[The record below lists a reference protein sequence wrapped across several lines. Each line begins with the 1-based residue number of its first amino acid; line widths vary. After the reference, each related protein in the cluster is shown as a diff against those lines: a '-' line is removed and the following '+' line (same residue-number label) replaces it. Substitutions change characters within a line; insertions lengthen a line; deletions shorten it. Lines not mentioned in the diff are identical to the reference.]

1 MMSMVSSDSK
11 KVLSDQMEVSSND
24 SRHALRIK
32 SSFFL
37 AKIGGGYFLRKSPE
51 NYYEEIFQNTDFI
64 SDKREPDGSDARQ
77 SLFADGYGGIGQAKP
92 SAPEDLD
99 VELDVTLE
107 ELYNGVMKTIS
118 FTIDEVKHDAKNT
131 QKKHMSQ

>member
-1 MMSMVSSDSK
+1 M
-11 KVLSDQMEVSSND
+11 
-24 SRHALRIK
+24 
-32 SSFFL
+32 
-37 AKIGGGYFLRKSPE
+37 RKSPE

-92 SAPEDLD
+92 STPEDLD